1 MKLQSHGILGNKIDN
16 QSKKELEKDK
26 NLLKPTLLK
35 FELFLTIV
43 TSFASCYIITNNNDE
58 TTIIKN
64 IAFFSTIIPII
75 VKYLWKTTFYKK
87 LCQNETNMVF
97 KSLHKFF
104 YFLNFF
110 GFICTFG
117 VALFLNKTN
126 FSLDLNFLPQNGKY
140 FIMGY
145 YLLFVFLGVYDKL
158 VWSNLDLTY
167 PINEKENKS

>member
-1 MKLQSHGILGNKIDN
+1 MKLLKRKVRKCSIFVFFLIIIKILNHIVFCKIEYKKID
-16 QSKKELEKDK
+16 
-26 NLLKPTLLK
+26 
-35 FELFLTIV
+35 
-43 TSFASCYIITNNNDE
+43 YY
-58 TTIIKN
+58 IKN

-87 LCQNETNMVF
+87 LCQNETNLVF

-126 FSLDLNFLPQNGKY
+126 FSLDLKFLPQNGKY